1 MIFLKKEKKS
11 CEKRFNLRTFVVN
24 LILIFCISAV
34 FGVCFWTDSS
44 VVASSSGYKAIYR
57 GNENNKNVSLC
68 INVYWGTEYLDDM
81 LTALKKCDA
90 KATFFVGGCW
100 AAKNIDMLKK
110 IYEDGHEIANHG
122 YYHKDH
128 KQIDFAR
135 NVQEIEYTHKLIK
148 ENLGIDAKLFMPPG
162 IVI

>member
-1 MIFLKKEKKS
+1 MKKLFTKKGEIS
-11 CEKRFNLRTFVVN
+11 TIITN
-24 LILIFCISAV
+24 LIIIVAIFSV
-34 FGVCFWTDSS
+34 FSICFWTDNTAVVSS
-44 VVASSSGYKAIYR
+44 TGYKAIYR

-81 LTALKKCDA
+81 LSILEKHNA

-100 AAKNIDMLKK
+100 AAENIEMLKK
-110 IYEDGHEIANHG
+110 IHNSGHEIANHG

-128 KQIDFAR
+128 KQIDYAR
-135 NVQEIEYTHKLIK
+135 NIQEIDYTHKLIK
-148 ENLGIDAKLFMPPG
+148 ENLGIEMNLFMPPG